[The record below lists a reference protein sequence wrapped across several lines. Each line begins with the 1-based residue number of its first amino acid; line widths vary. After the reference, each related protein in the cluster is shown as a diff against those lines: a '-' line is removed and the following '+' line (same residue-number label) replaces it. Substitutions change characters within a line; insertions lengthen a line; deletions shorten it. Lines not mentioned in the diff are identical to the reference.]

1 MHIRHVIAGVGSSAP
16 LELQRAHAQVL
27 ASVARAFAAATPR
40 ITVEIIV
47 VGLPD
52 EPPPPGPWVFHATR
66 REALGGRGFAT
77 RRALPFLSDVIAP
90 LQQAD
95 EFRIGILSNADI
107 EIVEDFYERV
117 AVNFRSI
124 PVPTSITRLTHYAS
138 LQPGNSSDHGP
149 TTTEHP
155 GHDCFVADSADWHR
169 AAAGDVVLGI
179 PGVMKALLWSLAR
192 PGIPVRV
199 LHGTGWTHH
208 QEDARAWAAAKMGQY
223 VKHNEIALTSLAEE
237 LLSLRGDGFLAT
249 VPSMRPYLGRE
260 PDQRTMVFS
269 LNPGRSGSESLARL
283 MTTFMQVNSV
293 HERAPTMMGPWLRM
307 VGFRGQAETEEQ
319 RRFKARL
326 VEKER
331 EDVTYGIYADT
342 SHLFLYTFS
351 DVVLDHFQEED
362 IVLVRLHRDPLEVA
376 LSYINLGYFSRT
388 STLGMDWYFWP
399 TWPTSLI
406 PMSIEDIRS
415 EWDLVFGS
423 LIDFYRRQAL
433 FLARYSGRLRV
444 IPLRTRDLVDAA
456 WQDGLASSIGVRR
469 DTSAATR
476 MSVLRWNQKR
486 NERVRALSYEQ
497 VSQEF
502 ALFCRRFAID
512 SDELDRLGWGGP
524 F

>member
-1 MHIRHVIAGVGSSAP
+1 
-16 LELQRAHAQVL
+16 
-27 ASVARAFAAATPR
+27 
-40 ITVEIIV
+40 
-47 VGLPD
+47 
-52 EPPPPGPWVFHATR
+52 
-66 REALGGRGFAT
+66 
-77 RRALPFLSDVIAP
+77 LSDVIAP
-90 LQQAD
+90 LQQAE
-95 EFRIGILSNADI
+95 EFRVGILSNADI

-117 AVNFRSI
+117 AVNFGSN
-124 PVPTSITRLTHYAS
+124 PVPTSLTRRTQHAN
-138 LQPGNSSDHGP
+138 LQPGVYSDHGP

-155 GHDCFVADSADWHR
+155 GHDCFVADSKDWQRAD
-169 AAAGDVVLGI
+169 AGDVVLGV

-192 PGIPVRV
+192 PGVPVRV

-208 QEDARAWAAAKMGQY
+208 QGDARAWAAAKVGQY
-223 VKHNEIALTSLAEE
+223 VKHNEIALTSLAGR
-237 LLSLRGDGFLAT
+237 LLSQRGEGFLTT
-249 VPSMRPYLGRE
+249 VPSVRPFAGRE

-283 MTTFMQVNSV
+283 LATFTEVNSV

-307 VGFRGQAETEEQ
+307 VGFRGQAETQRQ

-326 VEKER
+326 IEKDR
-331 EDVTYGIYADT
+331 EDVTSGIYADT

-351 DVVLDHFQEED
+351 DVVLDHFQDED

-376 LSYINLGYFSRT
+376 LSYVNLGYFSRT
-388 STLGMDWYFWP
+388 STLGMDWNFWP

-406 PMSIEDIRS
+406 PMSIEDITS

-423 LIDFYRRQAL
+423 LIDFYRRQAM

-444 IPLRTRDLVDAA
+444 VPLRTRDLVDAA
-456 WQDGLASSIGVRR
+456 WQDSLASAIGVRR
-469 DTSAATR
+469 DTSTATR
-476 MSVLRWNQKR
+476 VSAVRWNQKR

-502 ALFCRRFAID
+502 ALFCRRFGID
-512 SDELDRLGWGGP
+512 SDELDGLGWGGP